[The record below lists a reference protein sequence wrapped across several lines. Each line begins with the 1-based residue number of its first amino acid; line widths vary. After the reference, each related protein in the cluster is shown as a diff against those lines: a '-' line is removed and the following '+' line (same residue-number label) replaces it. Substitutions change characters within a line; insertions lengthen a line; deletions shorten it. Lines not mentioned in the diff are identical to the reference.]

1 MSAPKPPPEHA
12 AIGQQLTNLATQAAE
27 QLGYGPGGKPGGV
40 IIILAD
46 ERWPMVAHAGGN
58 SGIYGALVHA
68 IDVVMHGIAQ
78 SVGGFDRPWRKG
90 EKSNAS

>member
-1 MSAPKPPPEHA
+1 MTAPKPPAENEA
-12 AIGQQLTNLATQAAE
+12 VGQQLTNLAQQAAA

-46 ERWPMVAHAGGN
+46 ERWPMVAHAGGD
-58 SGIYGALVHA
+58 SSIYGALVHA
-68 IDVVMHGIAQ
+68 IDVLMRSVAL